1 VNGETLV
8 SHQITKFSEEDV
20 FFGTNLRDL
29 ALNPD
34 IAKLCNPV
42 LQGGG
47 EIGHTPGS

>member
-8 SHQITKFSEEDV
+8 GNQITQFSEEDV
-20 FFGTNLRDL
+20 LFGANLRDL

-34 IAKLCNPV
+34 VAKLCNPV
-42 LQGGG
+42 LEGAG